1 MKKHKKIILIIC
13 KLLFVLFGCGNVD
26 GPCVDYIILN
36 IKSPEGV
43 SIGSYSGEFL
53 QNGKLISSFYCEHDQ
68 TLSQNYKN
76 SGSSSCGGENS
87 LTIPEGLFSR
97 NGMITSFDVVV
108 YSFNKEMKSQTHFDL
123 EFKYPRIDK
132 VEGCEVKTIEVILK

>member
-1 MKKHKKIILIIC
+1 MKQHKKIMILMIC
-13 KLLFVLFGCGNVD
+13 HFLFGCGNLVD

-36 IKSPEGV
+36 VKSPEGV

-53 QNGKLISSFYCEHDQ
+53 QNGKVISSFYCEHDQ
-68 TLSQNYKN
+68 ALSKNYKN

-87 LTIPEGLFSR
+87 LAIPEGHFSR
-97 NGMITSFDVVV
+97 NGVITSFDVVV

-123 EFKYPRIDK
+123 EFKYPQIDK
-132 VEGCEVKTIEVILK
+132 VEGC